1 MFANQSIFDK
11 KDERSKPE
19 DATDAVRPASKP
31 PSQGIMAGFSL
42 QNNQNMK
49 YTYKGAVNHTS
60 PPIPT
65 LGHSLRKCLNNDFTS
80 FYDLSIYSSYR
91 RRHDT
96 FKSWPKSHPIHPEN
110 LCRAGFLY
118 TGEGDKV
125 LCPWCKLML
134 IEWEVYD
141 LPFEEHRRH
150 SPYCSYLDMVM
161 P

>member
-19 DATDAVRPASKP
+19 DATDTVRPASKP

-65 LGHSLRKCLNNDFTS
+65 LGHSLRKCLNNDFT
-80 FYDLSIYSSYR
+80 
-91 RRHDT
+91 
-96 FKSWPKSHPIHPEN
+96 
-110 LCRAGFLY
+110 
-118 TGEGDKV
+118 
-125 LCPWCKLML
+125 
-134 IEWEVYD
+134 
-141 LPFEEHRRH
+141 
-150 SPYCSYLDMVM
+150 
-161 P
+161 